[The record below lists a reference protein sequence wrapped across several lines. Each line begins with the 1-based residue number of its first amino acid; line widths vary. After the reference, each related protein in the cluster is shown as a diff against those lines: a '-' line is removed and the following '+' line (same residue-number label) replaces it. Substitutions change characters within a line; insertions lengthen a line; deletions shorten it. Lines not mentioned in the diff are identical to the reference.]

1 VRTVMGVDGAESTL
15 TPTQQEVLDALGAR
29 LSERPS
35 FDPRLRLE
43 LRAELEERLGPVADE
58 VPDGESLWLSKH
70 ALGGVHGCEAAYL
83 AGEEVPFAWSASTA
97 RGTVSHKAIELAI
110 NWRGEPAP
118 GDLVDAALA
127 RLGSG
132 TDALGDWLQ
141 TQDEAERA
149 ELRSEAVER
158 VAKFLECV
166 PPLEAR
172 WRPVTESRLR
182 AELCDD
188 RVVLAGKVDLTI
200 GRADGVVAGKVVIDL
215 KTGGFV
221 PAHRDDLRFY
231 ALVETLRLGVPPR
244 LVATVYLDSGRLQ
257 TEAVTEGVLAAA
269 MERTVRGAE
278 ALAELRAGSREP
290 VLRPGP
296 ACRWCP
302 LQADCGTGAA
312 WLEQRADRDGW

>member
-1 VRTVMGVDGAESTL
+1 MGVDGAESTL
-15 TPTQQEVLDALGAR
+15 TPTQQEVLAALGAR

-35 FDPRLRLE
+35 FDPRLRHE
-43 LRAELEERLGPVADE
+43 LRAELEERLAPVADE
-58 VPDGESLWLSKH
+58 VPEGDSLWLSKH

-83 AGEEVPFAWSASTA
+83 AGEETPFAWSASTA
-97 RGTVSHKAIELAI
+97 RGTVAHKAIELAI

-257 TEAVTEGVLAAA
+257 TEAVSEAVLAAA
-269 MERTVRGAE
+269 LERTVRGAE
-278 ALAELRAGSREP
+278 ALAELRTGSREP

-302 LQADCGTGAA
+302 LQADCGTGVA